1 MKNTKRKYIVF
12 VASEQVDNEI
22 TYNQAFELANKAH
35 EIGFIDVNLDDGYI
49 LEPFKNL
56 I

>member
-12 VASEQVDNEI
+12 VAGVQVDNEL

-35 EIGFIDVNLDDGYI
+35 EIGFIDVNLDEGYI